1 MANKN
6 AVKNETVNN
15 AIEEKEEKNMA
26 DQTKEKAPVKKE
38 EKPEEPGTAVS
49 TNVEKPDEGE
59 KETLG
64 AKIKRKG
71 KKIALIAG
79 GVAAGIGAL
88 FVAKKIG
95 EAKGFDKACD
105 AFAAAGGDPYDP
117 ESGIPEPDDIPEV
130 DMSEIP
136 DVDVSDI

>member
-1 MANKN
+1 MANKT
-6 AVKNETVNN
+6 VKNETVNN

-26 DQTKEKAPVKKE
+26 ADQTKEKKAPAEVNKDDA
-38 EKPEEPGTAVS
+38 GTTAVS

-95 EAKGFDKACD
+95 EAKGFDRACD
-105 AFAAAGGDPYDP
+105 AFSAAGGDPYDP
-117 ESGIPEPDDIPEV
+117 ASGIPEDDIPEV

-136 DVDVSDI
+136 ETEVTDF

>member
-1 MANKN
+1 MANKT
-6 AVKNETVNN
+6 VKNETVNN

-49 TNVEKPDEGE
+49 TNVEKPDEE
-59 KETLG
+59 KESLG
-64 AKIKRKG
+64 KRIWKKAKKPVI
-71 KKIALIAG
+71 IAG
-79 GVAAGIGAL
+79 SIAAGIGAL
-88 FVAKKIG
+88 FAAKKIG
-95 EAKGFDKACD
+95 EARGFDKACD

-117 ESGIPEPDDIPEV
+117 ESGIPEDDIPEV

-136 DVDVSDI
+136 ETEVTDF

>member
-1 MANKN
+1 MANKT
-6 AVKNETVNN
+6 VKNETVNE
-15 AIEEKEEKNMA
+15 AKVKEEKVMA
-26 DQTKEKAPVKKE
+26 DQTKKEAPAEVKKDDA
-38 EKPEEPGTAVS
+38 GTAVS
-49 TNVEKPDEGE
+49 TNVEKPEEGE

-105 AFAAAGGDPYDP
+105 AFAAAGGDPMDP